1 MVKYQSILDNYF
13 KALKEFYQNE
23 NLTSFATAELSFR
36 PFLDSFFADLTRLIC
51 PSIQR
56 VFEPCNQGKSGRPD
70 WVFTDSS
77 TMGIYGYVEAKGFSP
92 QVNINI
98 EEYRCQVSKYLKL
111 GNPIL
116 LSDGIEFIF
125 FEPTGKID
133 SFSVFKK
140 PVDWNRPEYN
150 LQSIEAFQRFFS
162 KTGFRTVPQQ
172 MIITELSKRAKLLSG
187 DLLEL
192 LSLEEDEAES
202 ETELSTIRTLKKL
215 WDTAALNLDASLAS
229 DKTFAGFI
237 SQILAFGLLYA
248 HRFINNNDSTP
259 TLNYEMLHYFWSQQP
274 FRKYSK
280 HVEPFVHLFNA
291 LSDEL
296 NSRLSKIGS
305 WYDNTRRFLSFA
317 QTLERGNMNL
327 NFHQLYEEFLATYDP
342 NTRMDFGAW
351 YTPVVLSDF
360 ISRLI
365 HFNIL
370 VNPELNLVKDNPF
383 HVIDPCCGTGTFL
396 ESVLNNITLPKDS
409 KLTGFEILP
418 VPYALANYRLSVC
431 DVSSDLSL
439 SIHLTNTL
447 GDNTFRKPE
456 YDLDK
461 LDAVGLFFAKEQ
473 VASYNLSQPPL
484 TIILGNPPC
493 SDSSTTNAGSILE
506 SLMEDF
512 RPPIRRSRQN
522 VQMQLTNE
530 WIKFLRW
537 GLYKALI
544 SKPSIVAFI
553 LPSTFAA
560 NVSFKYARKYL
571 IEHANEISVI
581 EFDSDNRVESTN
593 QNIFNTLQGCLLIIA
608 SFTHDGDSKFIRY
621 MDIRNL
627 SKAEKSQFFEKEI
640 TTLDW
645 EAVTPDIE
653 YSLRPLGE
661 FDSVLYSK
669 FIPLTT
675 SDESHIGIFLRH
687 CSGMKLAPTHLLV
700 HFSRGQLSRRSRF
713 ISDMSHPYKEIKE
726 RWYSGQAKPPAEGKL
741 NSAVREALSSA
752 SRNISKYS
760 YRPFLD
766 AFVIDDQMLLSTLE
780 DTPGGGMR
788 FRPEVK
794 AAFSDSAVFGFAV
807 APAPAEI
814 SRSVSKF
821 CSFCWNMPDNDLSTR
836 GNAHIFCNKF
846 PEYKRKSTW
855 VSSPTNNVHP
865 AILAKLQE
873 LLENDI
879 ETVQDAMVFYA
890 YAVLTSPLF
899 LETFSAKLHS
909 LAGRTPA
916 IPITANVTLF
926 NEVTEIGKRLASLER
941 SDYVFIES
949 DMETISNITWGD
961 RPTNFEISSYEIGE
975 DFIKIKTSTSK
986 VIVISLRSDII
997 SFSISGYNVIR
1008 EWLKY
1013 HSFNYYRKSLGEA
1026 EIGGLISLIKR
1037 IALYLEV
1044 YPELDSKIESI
1055 MASDLV
1061 EVC

>member
-1 MVKYQSILDNYF
+1 MVRYQSILDNYF
-13 KALKEFYQNE
+13 KALKEFYRNE
-23 NLTSFATAELSFR
+23 NLVSFATAELSFR
-36 PFLDSFFADLTRLIC
+36 PFLDSFFADLTRLID

-92 QVNINI
+92 QANINI
-98 EEYRCQVSKYLKL
+98 EEYQSQVSKYLKL

-116 LSDGIEFIF
+116 LSDGVEFIF
-125 FEPTGKID
+125 FEPTGKIE

-140 PVDWNRPEYN
+140 PIDWNSTEYN
-150 LQSIEAFQRFFS
+150 IQSMEAFQRFFS

-172 MIITELSKRAKLLSG
+172 MIITELSKRAKLLSDG
-187 DLLEL
+187 LLEL

-215 WDTAALNLDASLAS
+215 WATADSNLDASLAN

-248 HRFINNNDSTP
+248 HRFINDNDSTP
-259 TLNYEMLHYFWSQQP
+259 SLNYEKLHYFWTQQP
-274 FRKYSK
+274 FKKYSK

-296 NSRLSKIGS
+296 NSKLSKIGS

-317 QTLERGNMNL
+317 KTLERDNMNL
-327 NFHQLYEEFLATYDP
+327 NFHQLYEEFLAAYDP
-342 NTRMDFGAW
+342 DTRIDFGAW
-351 YTPVVLSDF
+351 YTPVILSDF
-360 ISRLI
+360 ISRLVY
-365 HFNIL
+365 FNIL
-370 VNPELNLVKDNPF
+370 VNPELNLIKDNPF

-396 ESVLNNITLPKDS
+396 ESVLNNITLPKNS

-418 VPYALANYRLSVC
+418 VPYALANYRLSAC
-431 DVSSDLSL
+431 NVSSDLSL

-447 GDNTFRKPE
+447 GDNTFKKPE
-456 YDLDK
+456 YDFDK

-493 SDSSTTNAGSILE
+493 SDSSITNAGTILE

-512 RPPIRRSRQN
+512 RPPIRRGRQN

-537 GLYKALI
+537 GLYKAII

-581 EFDSDNRVESTN
+581 EFDSDNRVDSAN
-593 QNIFNTLQGCLLIIA
+593 QNVFNTLQGRLLIIA
-608 SFTHDGDSKFIRY
+608 SFTKEGNSKFIRY
-621 MDIRNL
+621 KDIRNL
-627 SKAEKSQFFEKEI
+627 SKADKSQFFKKKV

-645 EAVTPDIE
+645 DEVTPDNE
-653 YSLRPLGE
+653 YSLRPIGE
-661 FDSVLYSK
+661 FNSDLYSK

-675 SDESHIGIFLRH
+675 NDENHLGIFLRH

-700 HFSRGQLSRRSRF
+700 HFSRGQLSRRSHF
-713 ISDMSHPYKEIKE
+713 ISNLTHSYNEIKE
-726 RWYSGQAKPPAEGKL
+726 RWYSGQAKPPSEGKL
-741 NSAVREALSSA
+741 NSAVREALYSA
-752 SRNISKYS
+752 SRNIVQYS
-760 YRPFLD
+760 YRPFLH
-766 AFVIDDQMLLSTLE
+766 AFVIDDQSLLTALG

-794 AAFSDSAVFGFAV
+794 AAFSDAAVFGFAV

-814 SRSVSKF
+814 SRNISKF

-855 VSSPTNNVHP
+855 DSSLQNNVHP
-865 AILAKLQE
+865 AILAKIQDI
-873 LLENDI
+873 LEIDI
-879 ETVQDAMVFYA
+879 ETAQDDMIFYV
-890 YAVLTSPLF
+890 YAVLSSPLF

-916 IPITANVTLF
+916 IPITSNAKLF
-926 NEVTEIGKRLASLER
+926 NNVVEIGKRLASLER
-941 SDYVFIES
+941 SDYVFVES

-961 RPTNFEISSYEIGE
+961 RPANFEISSYEIGE

-986 VIVISLRSDII
+986 VIVLSLSADIT

-1013 HSFNYYRKSLGEA
+1013 HSFNYYRKALGEA
-1026 EIGGLISLIKR
+1026 EIEGLISLIKR

-1044 YPELDSKIESI
+1044 YPELDSKIESV

>member
-1 MVKYQSILDNYF
+1 MVRYQSILDNYF
-13 KALKEFYQNE
+13 KALKAFYQNE
-23 NLTSFATAELSFR
+23 NLASFATAELSFR
-36 PFLDSFFADLTRLIC
+36 PFLDSFFVDLTRLID

-92 QVNINI
+92 QANINI
-98 EEYRCQVSKYLKL
+98 EEYLSQVSKYLKL

-140 PVDWNRPEYN
+140 PIDWNSPEYN
-150 LQSIEAFQRFFS
+150 IQSMEAFQRFFS

-172 MIITELSKRAKLLSG
+172 MIITELSKRAKLLSDG
-187 DLLEL
+187 LLEL
-192 LSLEEDEAES
+192 LSLEEDEAVS

-215 WDTAALNLDASLAS
+215 WDTAASNLDVSLAS

-248 HRFINNNDSTP
+248 HRFINDNDSTP
-259 TLNYEMLHYFWSQQP
+259 SLNYEKLHYFWSQQP

-296 NSRLSKIGS
+296 NSKLSKIGS

-317 QTLERGNMNL
+317 KTLERDNMNP
-327 NFHQLYEEFLATYDP
+327 NFHQLYEEFLAAYDP
-342 NTRMDFGAW
+342 DTRIDFGAW
-351 YTPVVLSDF
+351 YTPVILSDF
-360 ISRLI
+360 ISRLV

-370 VNPELNLVKDNPF
+370 VNPELNLIKDNPF

-396 ESVLNNITLPKDS
+396 ESVLNNITLPKNS

-418 VPYALANYRLSVC
+418 VPYALANYRLSAYN
-431 DVSSDLSL
+431 VSSDLSL

-447 GDNTFRKPE
+447 GNNTFKKPE
-456 YDLDK
+456 YDFDK

-473 VASYNLSQPPL
+473 VASYNLSKPPL

-493 SDSSTTNAGSILE
+493 SDSSITNAGTILE

-512 RPPIRRSRQN
+512 RPPIRRGRQN

-537 GLYKALI
+537 GLYKAII

-571 IEHANEISVI
+571 IEQANEISVI
-581 EFDSDNRVESTN
+581 EFDSDNRVESAN
-593 QNIFNTLQGCLLIIA
+593 QNVFNTLQGRLLIIA
-608 SFTHDGDSKFIRY
+608 SFTKEGNSKFIRY
-621 MDIRNL
+621 KDIRNL
-627 SKAEKSQFFEKEI
+627 SKADKSQFFKKRI

-645 EAVTPDIE
+645 DEVTPDNE
-653 YSLRPLGE
+653 YSLRPIGE
-661 FDSVLYSK
+661 FNSDLYSK

-675 SDESHIGIFLRH
+675 SDENHLGIFLRH

-713 ISDMSHPYKEIKE
+713 ISNLTHSYNEIKE
-726 RWYSGQAKPPAEGKL
+726 QWYSGQAKPPSEGKL

-752 SRNISKYS
+752 SRNIVQYS

-766 AFVIDDQMLLSTLE
+766 AFVINDQNLLTALG

-794 AAFSDSAVFGFAV
+794 AAFSDAAVFGFAV

-814 SRSVSKF
+814 SRNISKF

-846 PEYKRKSTW
+846 PEYKRKNTW
-855 VSSPTNNVHP
+855 DSSLQNNVHP
-865 AILAKLQE
+865 AILAKMQE
-873 LLENDI
+873 ILATDI
-879 ETVQDAMVFYA
+879 ETAQDDMIFYT
-890 YAVLTSPLF
+890 YAVLSSPLF

-916 IPITANVTLF
+916 IPITSNATLF
-926 NEVTEIGKRLASLER
+926 NNVVEIGKRLASLER
-941 SDYVFIES
+941 SDYVFIEA
-949 DMETISNITWGD
+949 DGKTVLDIEWGN
-961 RPTNFEISSYEIGE
+961 RPTNFEISSYDIGE
-975 DFIKIKTSTSK
+975 DFIKIKTSTDK
-986 VIVISLRSDII
+986 EILISLNTEIM

-1013 HSFNYYRKSLGEA
+1013 HSFNYYRKALGEE
-1026 EIGGLISLIKR
+1026 EIGDLSNLIKR

-1044 YPELDSKIESI
+1044 YPDLDSKIGSI
-1055 MASDLV
+1055 LASDLI
-1061 EVC
+1061 ELD